1 MLERARQLL
10 QTLYGYTTFRGEQEA
25 IIAHVASGGN
35 ALVLMPTGGGKSLC
49 YQLPALLRE
58 GVGVVVSPLIA
69 LMKDQTDALKE
80 LGIGAAFLNS
90 SLTLEE
96 LRKTEAQLRRGELKL
111 LYIAPERL
119 LTERTLQFLS
129 TLQLS
134 LFAIDEAHCVSQWGH
149 DFRPDYLGLGVLA
162 DRFPQVPRIALTATA
177 DTITRREMQEKLRL
191 HDARVFVSSFDRPNI
206 RYLIVE
212 KDGAREQLLSFYE
225 AHHRGHAGIVYCLT
239 RNSVETTADWL
250 IRKGVNALPYHAGLE
265 PTMREQHQERFL
277 KEEGIVMVATVA
289 FGMGIDKPDVRFVA
303 HLDLPKSLE
312 GYYQE
317 TGRAGR
323 DGLPSDAFMT
333 YGLADVM
340 MIRTLLA
347 SSEADEAHKN
357 IERQRLEA
365 LLGYCETPTCRRQV
379 LLAYFGDTLAETCGN
394 CDTCLKPVETWEGTT
409 SAQKLL
415 STVYRSGQRFGAGH
429 LLDILQGKRTPKI
442 LQLGH
447 DALST
452 FGIGLEHDA
461 RTWRSVVRQ
470 LLAAGLLSTD
480 EAGHGSLRLTKKSAA
495 VLKGTEGVRFRL
507 DPRMKETLSALEG
520 KPRKTDKAREVSA
533 TTQAAPQTQA
543 EQHFFEHL
551 RAVRASFAK
560 AQSLP
565 AYIIFHDTTLWQM
578 VRERPTTL
586 AAFSKLPGVGK
597 AKLEKYGE
605 AFLEAIQSY
614 VMEKAA

>member
-10 QTLYGYTTFRGEQEA
+10 QTLYGYASFRGEQEA
-25 IIAHVASGGN
+25 IIEHAAQGGN
-35 ALVLMPTGGGKSLC
+35 TLVLMPTGGGKSLC

-58 GVGVVVSPLIA
+58 GVAVVVSPLIA

-80 LGIGAAFLNS
+80 LGIATAYLNS
-90 SLTLEE
+90 SLSFEE
-96 LRKTEAQLRRGELKL
+96 TRKTEAQLRRGELKL
-111 LYIAPERL
+111 LYVAPERL
-119 LTERTLQFLS
+119 LTERTLQLLS
-129 TLQLS
+129 TLEVS

-162 DRFPQVPRIALTATA
+162 DKFPGVPRMALTATA
-177 DTITRREMQEKLRL
+177 DTLTRREMQEKLRL
-191 HDARVFVSSFDRPNI
+191 HDARVFVASFDRPNI
-206 RYLIVE
+206 RYLVVE
-212 KDGAREQLLSFYE
+212 KDGARDQFLSFYQT
-225 AHHRGHAGIVYCLT
+225 HHRGNAGIVYCLS
-239 RNSVETTADWL
+239 RNSVETIADWL

-265 PTMREQHQERFL
+265 AKVRERHQERFL
-277 KEEGIVMVATVA
+277 KKEGLVMVATVA

-340 MIRTLLA
+340 MIRNLLA

-379 LLAYFGDTLAETCGN
+379 LLAYFGDTLAEACGN

-409 SAQKLL
+409 SAQKVL
-415 STVYRSGQRFGAGH
+415 STAVRSGQRFGAGH
-429 LLDILQGKRTPKI
+429 LLDILHGKRTPKVV
-442 LQLGH
+442 QFGH
-447 DALST
+447 DRLST
-452 FGIGLEHDA
+452 FGIGLEHDS

-470 LLAAGLLSTD
+470 LLAASYLTTD
-480 EAGHGSLRLTKKSAA
+480 EAGHGSLRLTKKSAG
-495 VLKGTEGVRFRL
+495 VLKGTEGVRFRF
-507 DPRMKETLSALEG
+507 DPKMKETLGRLETQP
-520 KPRKTDKAREVSA
+520 KRTDKTRVVA
-533 TTQAAPQTQA
+533 TSPDVPQTQG
-543 EQHFFEHL
+543 EQPFFEHL
-551 RAVRASFAK
+551 RAV
-560 AQSLP
+560 SLP

-578 VRERPTTL
+578 VQERPTTL
-586 AAFSKLPGVGK
+586 ADFSKLQGVGK
-597 AKLEKYGE
+597 SKLEKYGP
-605 AFLEAIQSY
+605 AFVEAIRDY
-614 VMEKAA
+614 TVVKAA